1 MEPTFAASTSET
13 VTAGL
18 RAQLD
23 AAIAAI
29 PYRHATNSSRD
40 EVFQSKEAAFA
51 RLQDGAFIKGF
62 ALVKESSKSKQGQV
76 VRLYLECVHH
86 KKATKNSR
94 KLSEV
99 DRRRHQT
106 KILAGGCTFS
116 LVVQYDERQGW
127 TVRPKDLCH
136 NHAPNPDPFQYHQ
149 HQYKQPGYAAAI
161 TLASIHRGM
170 LSYRHS
176 AAILE
181 QEGFEVKKRNFWN
194 LRRKRDRGHL
204 YTARGA

>member
-13 VTAGL
+13 VTAEL

-29 PYRHATNSSRD
+29 PHRHATNPSRD
-40 EVFQSKEAAFA
+40 EVFQTKEAAFA
-51 RLQDGAFIKGF
+51 RLQDWAFIKGF

-106 KILAGGCTFS
+106 KTQAGGCMFS
-116 LVVQYDERQGW
+116 LVVQYDEQQG
-127 TVRPKDLCH
+127 C
-136 NHAPNPDPFQYHQ
+136 
-149 HQYKQPGYAAAI
+149 
-161 TLASIHRGM
+161 
-170 LSYRHS
+170 
-176 AAILE
+176 
-181 QEGFEVKKRNFWN
+181 
-194 LRRKRDRGHL
+194 
-204 YTARGA
+204 